1 MEEIWMSLM
10 LIDFLKKNGE
20 TRSVRELRD
29 ELRAIDMDFNK
40 RMAVIEFLLFKY
52 SKTIQD
58 FVKRPQGGNVEGLE
72 EAQRQLEVAQAAL
85 QTAVASY
92 EKASE
97 EARLAAEAE
106 AQLKA
111 ALEDLHQQ
119 ETSFQQ
125 QIEDLTRRSEEGG
138 IVSRNKA
145 KAELAQLQATDPLPL
160 RQAKLNTEAANRKA
174 EKARAAADEAAAL
187 ASNDLAAAEAA
198 FQEAEAFM
206 DDLKANSGSGGQGS
220 LWWID
225 RELQEAKKYM
235 PRGGE

>member
-1 MEEIWMSLM
+1 MNSM

-40 RMAVIEFLLFKY
+40 RMAVVEFLLFKF
-52 SKTIQD
+52 SKTVQD
-58 FVKRPQGGNVEGLE
+58 FVRKPQGGNAEGLE
-72 EAQRQLEVAQAAL
+72 EAQRQLEHAQASL
-85 QTAVASY
+85 SIAVASY

-111 ALEDLHQQ
+111 ALDDLAQQ
-119 ETSFQQ
+119 ENAFHQLKA
-125 QIEDLTRRSEEGG
+125 DLTARSEEGG

-145 KAELAQLQATDPLPL
+145 KAELAQLEATDPLPL

-174 EKARAAADEAAAL
+174 EKARAAADEAAQL

-198 FQEAEAFM
+198 FQEAEDYM
-206 DDLKANSGSGGQGS
+206 NDLKANSGSGGQGS

-225 RELQEAKKYM
+225 RELQEAKRFM
-235 PRGGE
+235 PRGGMRHNF